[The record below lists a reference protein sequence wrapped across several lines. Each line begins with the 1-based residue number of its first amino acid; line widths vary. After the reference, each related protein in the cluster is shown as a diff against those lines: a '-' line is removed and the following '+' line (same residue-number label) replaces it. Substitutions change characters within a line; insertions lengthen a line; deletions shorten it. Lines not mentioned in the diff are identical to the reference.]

1 MGSASSAWNIELAQV
16 SETQRPSRLILFI
29 LIAAGGAS
37 MLSTDLYAPSLP
49 HLPGYFGTSAE
60 TVQLTMAL
68 NMAAFAVAQLVWG
81 PLSDR
86 YGRRVVFLIGM
97 TAFLFTAVGAALSQ
111 TIGHLLAA
119 RILMG
124 ASASVEAVIVLAVIG
139 DIYRSEDSAKIYA
152 IYGMIIALVPA
163 AGPVI
168 GGFVFEW
175 FGWQANFTLLAVII
189 AAVLLL
195 AALCLPETLATRER
209 MTLRAGSIVSG
220 YARLLSLRAFVTISL
235 TLGLALG
242 AIFAFITEAPFLL
255 IDRHGVATRHYG
267 LFQAAIVTA
276 FFLGSFLSNRIVGRI
291 GVTRLYGFGVA
302 AASVSGLFMLLAVA
316 FGDTPVTLTAAM
328 SVFAF
333 ALGPLFA
340 SAPVLA
346 FQQVGDQGRGMSA
359 AMLAT
364 FEMAGASA
372 GAFFVSVAP
381 DGTAWPLAICVASA
395 SALILVAGVVGLR
408 ACRH

>member
-1 MGSASSAWNIELAQV
+1 MWNTELAQV
-16 SETQRPSRLILFI
+16 SETPRPSRLILFI

-37 MLSTDLYAPSLP
+37 LLSTDLYAPSLP
-49 HLPGYFGTSAE
+49 HLPGYFGSSAE

-97 TAFLFTAVGAALSQ
+97 TAFLLTAVGAALSL
-111 TIGHLLAA
+111 TIGHLLTA

-139 DIYRSEDSAKIYA
+139 DIYKSEDSAKIYA

-163 AGPVI
+163 VGPII

-175 FGWQANFTLLAVII
+175 FGWQANFTLLAVIV
-189 AAVLLL
+189 AAVLVL
-195 AALCLPETLATRER
+195 AVLRLPETLPAGER
-209 MTLRAGSIVSG
+209 VALRLGSVVSG
-220 YARLLSLRAFVTISL
+220 YARLLSLRGFVMISL

-255 IDRHGVATRHYG
+255 IDRHGVATRYYG
-267 LFQAAIVTA
+267 LFQAAIVIA
-276 FFLGSFLSNRIVGRI
+276 FFFGSLLSNRIVSRI
-291 GVTRLYGFGVA
+291 GVARLYGFGVA

-316 FGDTPVTLTAAM
+316 VGDTPITLTAAM

-346 FQQVGDQGRGMSA
+346 FEQAGVQGRGMSA

-364 FEMAGASA
+364 FEMAGAAA

-381 DGTAWPLAICVASA
+381 DGTAWPLAICVAGA
-395 SALILVAGVVGLR
+395 SALISVAGIVGLR
-408 ACRH
+408 ACRD

>member
-1 MGSASSAWNIELAQV
+1 MAAAD
-16 SETQRPSRLILFI
+16 TQRPSRLILFV

-37 MLSTDLYAPSLP
+37 LLSTDLYAPSLP
-49 HLPGYFGTSAE
+49 HLPGYFGASAE

-97 TAFLFTAVGAALSQ
+97 TAFLFTALGAALSQ

-139 DIYRSEDSAKIYA
+139 DIYKSEDSAKIYA

-163 AGPVI
+163 VGPVI

-175 FGWQANFTLLAVII
+175 FGWQANFYLLTAII
-189 AAVLLL
+189 AAVLVL
-195 AALCLPETLATRER
+195 AVLRLPETLPAGER
-209 MTLRAGSIVSG
+209 VALRVRSVVWG
-220 YARLLSLRAFVTISL
+220 YARLLSLRGFVMICL

-267 LFQAAIVTA
+267 LFQGAIVVA
-276 FFLGSFLSNRIVGRI
+276 FFFGSLLSNRIVGRI
-291 GVTRLYGFGVA
+291 GVVRLYALGVTA
-302 AASVSGLFMLLAVA
+302 AFVSGFLILLAVGL
-316 FGDTPVTLTAAM
+316 GDTPVTLTAAM

-340 SAPVLA
+340 TAPVLA
-346 FQQVGDQGRGMSA
+346 FQETGDEGRGMSA

-364 FEMAGASA
+364 FEMAGAAA
-372 GAFFVSVAP
+372 GALFVSVAP
-381 DGTAWPLAICVASA
+381 DGTAWPLAICVAGA
-395 SALILVAGVVGLR
+395 SVLILAAGVLGLR
-408 ACRH
+408 ARRNRSADARPAR

>member
-1 MGSASSAWNIELAQV
+1 MADATGSQH
-16 SETQRPSRLILFI
+16 PSRLILFI

-37 MLSTDLYAPSLP
+37 LLSTDLYAPSLP

-81 PLSDR
+81 PLTDR

-97 TAFLFTAVGAALSQ
+97 AAFLFTAVGAALSQ

-139 DIYRSEDSAKIYA
+139 DIYKSEDSAKIYA

-163 AGPVI
+163 VGPII

-175 FGWQANFTLLAVII
+175 FGWQANFILLAAII
-189 AAVLLL
+189 AAVLVL
-195 AALCLPETLATRER
+195 AVTRLPETLPVGER
-209 MTLRAGSIVSG
+209 VALRIGSVVSG
-220 YARLLSLRAFVTISL
+220 YARLLSLRGFVMVSL

-267 LFQAAIVTA
+267 LYQGVIVTA
-276 FFLGSFLSNRIVGRI
+276 FFFGSLLSNRIVTRI
-291 GVTRLYGFGVA
+291 GVSRLYGFGVA

-316 FGDTPVTLTAAM
+316 WGDTPVSLTAAM

-346 FQQVGDQGRGMSA
+346 FQQAGDQGRGMSA

-372 GAFFVSVAP
+372 GALFVSVAP
-381 DGTAWPLAICVASA
+381 DGTAWPLAICVAGA
-395 SALILVAGVVGLR
+395 SALILMSGILGLR
-408 ACRH
+408 ATRD

>member
-1 MGSASSAWNIELAQV
+1 MAQN
-16 SETQRPSRLILFI
+16 SDSQRPSRLILFI

-37 MLSTDLYAPSLP
+37 LLSTDLYAPSLP
-49 HLPGYFGTSAE
+49 HLPGYFDTDAE

-68 NMAAFAVAQLVWG
+68 NMAAFAVAQLIWG

-86 YGRRVVFLIGM
+86 YGRRIVFLIGM
-97 TAFLFTAVGAALSQ
+97 TAFLFTAIGAALSQ

-139 DIYRSEDSAKIYA
+139 DIYKSEDSAKVYA

-163 AGPVI
+163 VGPII

-175 FGWQANFTLLAVII
+175 YGWQANFILLTGIV

-195 AALCLPETLATRER
+195 AVLRLPETLVSGER
-209 MTLRAGSIVSG
+209 VALRIGSVVTG
-220 YARLLSLRAFVTISL
+220 YARLLSLPAFVSIAL

-267 LFQAAIVTA
+267 LFQGAIVTA
-276 FFLGSFLSNRIVGRI
+276 FFFGSMLSNKVVARI
-291 GVTRLYGFGVA
+291 GVTRLFALGVVT
-302 AASVSGLFMLLAVA
+302 ASVSGLLMLLAVA
-316 FGDTPVTLTAAM
+316 VGDTPVTLTAAM

-346 FQQVGDQGRGMSA
+346 FQQAGDQGRGMSA

-364 FEMAGASA
+364 FEMTGAAA
-372 GAFFVSVAP
+372 GAFFVSQAP
-381 DGTAWPLAICVASA
+381 DGTAWPLAVCVAGA
-395 SALILVAGVVGLR
+395 SALILVAGLAGLR
-408 ACRH
+408 ACRN

>member
-1 MGSASSAWNIELAQV
+1 MGSASFAWNIELSQTF
-16 SETQRPSRLILFI
+16 ETRRPSRLILFI

-37 MLSTDLYAPSLP
+37 LLSTDLYAPSLP
-49 HLPGYFGTSAE
+49 HLPGSFGTSAE

-68 NMAAFAVAQLVWG
+68 NVAAFAVAQLVWG

-86 YGRRVVFLIGM
+86 YGRRIVFLIGI

-111 TIGHLLAA
+111 TIGQLLAA

-139 DIYRSEDSAKIYA
+139 DIYKSEDSAKIYA

-163 AGPVI
+163 VGPII

-175 FGWQANFTLLAVII
+175 FGWQANFILLAVIV

-195 AALCLPETLATRER
+195 AVLGLPETLATRER
-209 MTLRAGSIVSG
+209 VALRVGSVVSG
-220 YARLLSLRAFVTISL
+220 YARLLSLCGFVAISL

-255 IDRHGVATRHYG
+255 IDRHGVAARHYG
-267 LFQAAIVTA
+267 LFQATIVMA
-276 FFLGSFLSNRIVGRI
+276 FFFGSLLSNRIVSRI

-302 AASVSGLFMLLAVA
+302 AASASGLLMLLAVA
-316 FGDTPVTLTAAM
+316 LGDTPITLTAAM

-340 SAPVLA
+340 SAPVLV
-346 FQQVGDQGRGMSA
+346 FQQAGVHGRGMSA

-364 FEMAGASA
+364 FEMAGAAA
-372 GAFFVSVAP
+372 GAFFVSMAP
-381 DGTAWPLAICVASA
+381 DGTAWPLAICVAGA

-408 ACRH
+408 VCRD

>member
-1 MGSASSAWNIELAQV
+1 V
-16 SETQRPSRLILFI
+16 TKVTETQRPSRLILFI

-37 MLSTDLYAPSLP
+37 LFSTDLYAPSLP
-49 HLPGYFGTSAE
+49 HLPGYFGASTE

-86 YGRRVVFLIGM
+86 YGRRIVFMIGM
-97 TAFLFTAVGAALSQ
+97 TAFLFTAIGAALSQ

-163 AGPVI
+163 AGPII

-175 FGWQANFTLLAVII
+175 FGWQANFILLAVII
-189 AAVLLL
+189 AAVLVL
-195 AALCLPETLATRER
+195 AVTRLPETLPVGER
-209 MTLRAGSIVSG
+209 VTLRIGSIVSG
-220 YARLLSLRAFVTISL
+220 YTRLLSLRGFVMVSL

-267 LFQAAIVTA
+267 LFQGVIVIA
-276 FFLGSFLSNRIVGRI
+276 FFFGSLLSNRIVGRI
-291 GVTRLYGFGVA
+291 GVSRLYGFGVA
-302 AASVSGLFMLLAVA
+302 AGFVSGLFMLLAVA
-316 FGDTPVTLTAAM
+316 WGDTPVTLTAAM

-346 FQQVGDQGRGMSA
+346 FQQAGDQGRGMSA

-364 FEMAGASA
+364 FEMAGAAA
-372 GAFFVSVAP
+372 GALFVSVAP
-381 DGTAWPLAICVASA
+381 DGTAWPLAICVAGA
-395 SALILVAGVVGLR
+395 SALILVAGVLGLR
-408 ACRH
+408 ATRGQSTKTRPSR

>member
-1 MGSASSAWNIELAQV
+1 MAQI

-37 MLSTDLYAPSLP
+37 LLSTDLYAPSLP

-68 NMAAFAVAQLVWG
+68 NIAAFAVAQLVWG

-97 TAFLFTAVGAALSQ
+97 TAFLVTAVGAALSQ
-111 TIGHLLAA
+111 TIGHLLVA

-139 DIYRSEDSAKIYA
+139 DIYKSEDSAKIYA

-163 AGPVI
+163 VGPII

-175 FGWQANFTLLAVII
+175 FGWQANFTLLAFIV

-195 AALCLPETLATRER
+195 AVMRLPETLSSGER
-209 MTLRAGSIVSG
+209 VALRIGSVMSG
-220 YARLLSLRAFVTISL
+220 YARLLSLRGFVAISL

-255 IDRHGVATRHYG
+255 IDRHGIATRHYG
-267 LFQAAIVTA
+267 LFQAAIVLA
-276 FFLGSFLSNRIVGRI
+276 FFFGSLLSNRIVGRI
-291 GVTRLYGFGVA
+291 GVARLYGFGVA

-316 FGDTPVTLTAAM
+316 FGDTPITLTAAM

-340 SAPVLA
+340 SAPVLV
-346 FQQVGDQGRGMSA
+346 FQQAGDQGRGMSA

-364 FEMAGASA
+364 FEMAGAAA
-372 GAFFVSVAP
+372 GAFFVSLAP
-381 DGTAWPLAICVASA
+381 DGTAWPLAICVAGA
-395 SALILVAGVVGLR
+395 SALILAAGVVGLR
-408 ACRH
+408 ACRD

>member
-1 MGSASSAWNIELAQV
+1 MTPV
-16 SETQRPSRLILFI
+16 TETPRPSRLILFV

-37 MLSTDLYAPSLP
+37 LLSTDLYAPSLP

-97 TAFLFTAVGAALSQ
+97 TAFLFTALGAALSHS
-111 TIGHLLAA
+111 IGHLLAA

-139 DIYRSEDSAKIYA
+139 DIYKSEDSAKIYA

-163 AGPVI
+163 VGPII

-175 FGWQANFTLLAVII
+175 FGWQANFFLLTAII
-189 AAVLLL
+189 AAVLAL
-195 AALCLPETLATRER
+195 AVMRLPETLPAGER
-209 MTLRAGSIVSG
+209 VALRIGSVVSG
-220 YARLLSLRAFVTISL
+220 YARLLSLRGFVMISL

-267 LFQAAIVTA
+267 LFQGVIVIA
-276 FFLGSFLSNRIVGRI
+276 FFFGSLLSNRIVSRI

-316 FGDTPVTLTAAM
+316 GGDTPVTLTAAM

-346 FQQVGDQGRGMSA
+346 FQQAGDQGRGMSA

-364 FEMAGASA
+364 FEMAGAAA
-372 GAFFVSVAP
+372 GALFVSVAP
-381 DGTAWPLAICVASA
+381 DGTAWPLAFCVAGA
-395 SALILVAGVVGLR
+395 SVMILVAGILALR
-408 ACRH
+408 AGRDRQRASDGRV

>member
-1 MGSASSAWNIELAQV
+1 VTQVIE
-16 SETQRPSRLILFI
+16 SQRPSRLILFI

-37 MLSTDLYAPSLP
+37 LLSTDLYAPSLP

-97 TAFLFTAVGAALSQ
+97 TAFLFTAIGAALSQ
-111 TIGHLLAA
+111 SIGHLLAA
-119 RILMG
+119 RVLMG

-139 DIYRSEDSAKIYA
+139 DIYKSEDSAKIYA

-163 AGPVI
+163 AGPII

-195 AALCLPETLATRER
+195 AILRLPETLVTSER
-209 MTLRAGSIVSG
+209 VALRMGTIASG
-220 YARLLSLRAFVTISL
+220 YARLLSMRGFVMISL

-276 FFLGSFLSNRIVGRI
+276 FFFGSLLSNRIVARI
-291 GVTRLYGFGVA
+291 GVPRLYGIGVA
-302 AASVSGLFMLLAVA
+302 AASASGLLVLLAVLL
-316 FGDTPVTLTAAM
+316 GDTPVTLTAAM

-346 FQQVGDQGRGMSA
+346 FQQAGDQGRGMSA

-364 FEMAGASA
+364 FEMAGAAA
-372 GAFFVSVAP
+372 GALFVSVAP
-381 DGTAWPLAICVASA
+381 DGTAYPLAICVAGA
-395 SALILVAGVVGLR
+395 SALILVTGILGLR
-408 ACRH
+408 ATRDLDRQY

>member
-1 MGSASSAWNIELAQV
+1 MTQVIE
-16 SETQRPSRLILFI
+16 SQRPSRLILFI

-37 MLSTDLYAPSLP
+37 LLSTDLYAPSLP

-97 TAFLFTAVGAALSQ
+97 TAFLFTAIGAALSQ
-111 TIGHLLAA
+111 SIGHLLAA
-119 RILMG
+119 RVLMG

-139 DIYRSEDSAKIYA
+139 DIYKSEDSAKIYA

-163 AGPVI
+163 AGPII

-195 AALCLPETLATRER
+195 AILRLPETLVTSER
-209 MTLRAGSIVSG
+209 VALRMGTIASG
-220 YARLLSLRAFVTISL
+220 YARLLSMRGFVMISL

-276 FFLGSFLSNRIVGRI
+276 FFFGSLLSNRIVARI
-291 GVTRLYGFGVA
+291 GVPRLYGIGVA
-302 AASVSGLFMLLAVA
+302 AASASGLLVLLAVLL
-316 FGDTPVTLTAAM
+316 GDTPVTLTAAM

-346 FQQVGDQGRGMSA
+346 FQQAGDQGRGMSA

-364 FEMAGASA
+364 FEMAGAAA
-372 GAFFVSVAP
+372 GALFVSVAP
-381 DGTAWPLAICVASA
+381 DGTAYPLAICVAGA
-395 SALILVAGVVGLR
+395 SALILVTGILGLR
-408 ACRH
+408 ATRDLDRQY